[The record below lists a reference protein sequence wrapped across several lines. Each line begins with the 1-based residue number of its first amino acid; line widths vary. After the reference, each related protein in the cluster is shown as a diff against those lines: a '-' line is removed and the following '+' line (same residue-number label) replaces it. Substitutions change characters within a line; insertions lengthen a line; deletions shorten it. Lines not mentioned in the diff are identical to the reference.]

1 MHWSKGREVALVA
14 NDKIISNRAINWW
27 LIGKMQVVSGQSHTI
42 GNLQVVQNLETN
54 VTEVLKEKGKMQV
67 EQQVATMPLSPAGGI
82 GNS

>member
-1 MHWSKGREVALVA
+1 
-14 NDKIISNRAINWW
+14 
-27 LIGKMQVVSGQSHTI
+27 MQVVIGQSNLI

-82 GNS
+82 GNN

>member
-1 MHWSKGREVALVA
+1 
-14 NDKIISNRAINWW
+14 
-27 LIGKMQVVSGQSHTI
+27 MQVVIGQSHTI

-82 GNS
+82 GNN